1 MQLAKLRRMQFGRSS
16 EKLDGQIA
24 QLELA
29 IEELEASEGAVAAPA
44 AAGETAENATPG
56 LPDGNRKPARRALPD
71 HLPRETILHEPAT
84 ACPQCGGEVR
94 VMGQDKSEVL
104 EYVPGHFKIIEH
116 VRPKVSCRGCEAI
129 HQAAPPALPIERGRP
144 GPGLLGALSRSR
156 LSGRRTRRAMG

>member
-1 MQLAKLRRMQFGRSS
+1 MIGLPATRVWLAPGATDMRKGFDGLAMLIQSVLQRDPFSGHFFAFRGRRGDLIKVLEVEKLKMQLAKLRRMQFGRSS

-71 HLPRETILHEPAT
+71 HLP
-84 ACPQCGGEVR
+84 
-94 VMGQDKSEVL
+94 
-104 EYVPGHFKIIEH
+104 
-116 VRPKVSCRGCEAI
+116 
-129 HQAAPPALPIERGRP
+129 
-144 GPGLLGALSRSR
+144 
-156 LSGRRTRRAMG
+156 